1 MSNPIKSRKKTVA
14 LTLAAGTLLIG
25 ALAGCQSDAKTA
37 SDNLSKAADSFEV
50 QRRIVFF
57 NGITDK
63 YLMTIEGR
71 CSVSPDP
78 GAKKLD
84 VTCKVADN
92 QYKKDFLGLSDNTAY
107 FVEQLDP
114 IDVSVYQTRII
125 YKPEAILPSIDV
137 QTGHK

>member
-1 MSNPIKSRKKTVA
+1 MNKRSKKIAAVVVTG
-14 LTLAAGTLLIG
+14 LAAVAMLS
-25 ALAGCQSDAKTA
+25 GCSSDAKTA
-37 SDNLSKAADSFEV
+37 SDNLSKAADNFEV

-63 YLMTIEGR
+63 YLMTVEGR

-92 QYKKDFLGLSDNTAY
+92 EYKKDFLGLSDNTAY

-114 IDVSVYQTRII
+114 IDVSVYHTRII
-125 YKPEAILPSIDV
+125 FKPEAILPEAELS
-137 QTGHK
+137 TGHQ

>member
-1 MSNPIKSRKKTVA
+1 MKLTKKSS
-14 LTLAAGTLLIG
+14 TLLVLG
-25 ALAGCQSDAKTA
+25 LVATAALSGCTPASQVA
-37 SDNLSKAADSFEV
+37 SDNLSKAADNFEV

-78 GAKKLD
+78 GSKKLD

-114 IDVSVYQTRII
+114 INVSTYNTRVIFR
-125 YKPEAILPSIDV
+125 PETIVPASELDTS
-137 QTGHK
+137 GK